1 MPPHTMMDGGNF
13 CVWTKTRWP
22 LFTHHITGESG
33 EVEKRD
39 SSENRTLDQ
48 SRSALFRQKERR
60 AAICLSVRRGAW
72 LSALYLKLR
81 SCRILLTVFRLV
93 PRILERSASE
103 TWPSSN
109 VDSSTSRLRS
119 GSFLMFFFPGFGKGI
134 GFLSTI
140 AFRIRLI
147 KAAPHPNTHFISTI
161 DILLSFLVRW

>member
-22 LFTHHITGESG
+22 LLTHHITGESG

-39 SSENRTLDQ
+39 SSENRTFDQ

-119 GSFLMFFFPGFGKGI
+119 GSFLMFFSRI
-134 GFLSTI
+134 GEMNRLLINDRLSDTTDQSSS
-140 AFRIRLI
+140 
-147 KAAPHPNTHFISTI
+147 APKHTFHFH
-161 DILLSFLVRW
+161 D